1 MTATRKVV
9 YVTPAYFDSDS
20 YLGGGER
27 YAWNMARGLVETAGG
42 RYEVEIVSYGQA
54 PRKQTLQKGLTLRV
68 LPVPYRP
75 KIYLNATSWELGEAL
90 ADADLVHVHS
100 PMTRSGEMAILVAK
114 QLQKPLFL
122 TDHGGHTST
131 IAQELGSVDLAD
143 RIVCYSDFGASLC
156 RTRAPVAVIKGG
168 VDTTYFRPPAR
179 RPPRDRVLYV
189 GRLMPHKG
197 IDRLIDALPADL
209 PLTICGRAYD
219 DRYFELLRERATGK
233 SVEFVTDAGD
243 EVLRTLYCRAWAT
256 VLPSVYVDCYGHL
269 CPVPELMGLSLLE
282 SMSCGT
288 PAIGA
293 RVGGM
298 PEFIR
303 DEETGFLFDTTEE
316 LSEQIRRLAD
326 DPLLAD
332 TMGQRAREVA
342 VELYDLR
349 LAGARLLALYE
360 ETQSAAEVEAA

>member
-1 MTATRKVV
+1 MTTTRKVV
-9 YVTPAYFDSDS
+9 YTTPAYFDSDS

-27 YAWNMARGLVETAGG
+27 YAWNMARGLVETAGD

-54 PRKQTLQKGLTLRV
+54 PRKQTLQQSLNLRI
-68 LPVPYRP
+68 LPVPHRP
-75 KIYLNATSWELGEAL
+75 KIYLSATSWELADAL
-90 ADADLVHVHS
+90 ADADLVHVHA
-100 PMTRSGEMAILVAK
+100 PMTRSGEVAILVAK

-131 IAQELGSVDLAD
+131 IGQELGSNDLAD
-143 RIVCYSDFGASLC
+143 RIICYSDFGASLW
-156 RTRAPVAVIKGG
+156 RTRAPVTVIKGG
-168 VDTTYFRPPAR
+168 VDTTYFRPPAW
-179 RPPRDRVLYV
+179 RPPRDRILYV
-189 GRLMPHKG
+189 GRLLPHKG

-219 DRYFELLRERATGK
+219 DRYFELLRDRATGK
-233 SVEFVTDAGD
+233 SVEFVTDASD
-243 EVLRTLYCRAWAT
+243 EALRTLYCRAWAT

-282 SMSCGT
+282 SMACGT

-303 DEETGFLFDTTEE
+303 EEETGFLFDTTED
-316 LSEQIRRLAD
+316 LAEQLRRLAD
-326 DPLLAD
+326 DPALAD
-332 TMGQRAREVA
+332 TMGERAREVA
-342 VELYDLR
+342 VELFDLR
-349 LAGARLLALYE
+349 VTGPTLLALYE
-360 ETQSAAEVEAA
+360 ETIGKAEAEAA